1 MKRLWKFLKNAALI
15 AVLCAAAIWTWIGL
29 TSVEAKDL
37 PPLKTAD
44 IIFQTS
50 GSSQSSAILAASRS
64 PLTHVGMIMFA
75 DDGSLQVIEAVEPVK
90 ITPLNKWIDR
100 GVGNR
105 IIIKR
110 YPSISVTK
118 ANAVIAAAK
127 THLGKPYDLFFL
139 SGLDRIYCS
148 ELVDIGFTEGAGI
161 KLGQHVPARQLDLD
175 NYAARKLVARRWQKH
190 PLCQIKDMKFE
201 DCYNVILDQ
210 TLITPASIADD
221 KRLQTVYS
229 NFGVLVD

>member
-1 MKRLWKFLKNAALI
+1 MKRLGKLAMRAALVVI
-15 AVLCAAAIWTWIGL
+15 ACTSALWVWIGL

-50 GSSQSSAILAASRS
+50 GSSQSTAILAASRS
-64 PLTHVGMIMFA
+64 PLTHVGMIMFGE
-75 DDGSLQVIEAVEPVK
+75 DGSPQVIEAIDPVK

-110 YPSISVTK
+110 DNAIT
-118 ANAVIAAAK
+118 AAQAEAVISAAK
-127 THLGKPYDLFFL
+127 LHLGKPYDLFFL
-139 SGLDRIYCS
+139 SGVDRIYCS
-148 ELVDIGFTEGAGI
+148 ELVDIGFAEGAGI
-161 KLGQHVPARQLDLD
+161 KLGKHVAARQLDLD
-175 NYAARKLVARRWQKH
+175 NYAARKLIARRWQKH
-190 PLCQIKDMKFE
+190 PLCQIAGMKFE
-201 DCYNVILDQ
+201 YCYKVILEQ
-210 TLITPASIADD
+210 TLITPASIAED

-229 NFGVLVD
+229 NFGILLD